1 MRDNMTKINL
11 LGLLENHALFRNISA
26 VDLHTL
32 QREVVKTEL
41 EKTRCCSAR
50 GIRRMHVSS
59 SCTGW

>member
-1 MRDNMTKINL
+1 MTKLNL

-32 QREVVKTEL
+32 QRDVVKTEL
-41 EKTRCCSAR
+41 EKNTMLFRKGDQA
-50 GIRRMHVSS
+50 MPVTL